1 MSGAQFE
8 SRIEEAAE
16 PAPGGGASVPVERLV
31 SAERERRAQRETEG
45 QLRISAE
52 AAGEAAS
59 ERHGALLFTDHDALT
74 HVSRGP

>member
-1 MSGAQFE
+1 MSEAKFE

-16 PAPGGGASVPVERLV
+16 PAPGGASVPVERLV
-31 SAERERRAQRETEG
+31 SAERERRAKRETEG

-59 ERHGALLFTDHDALT
+59 ERHDALLFTDHGALI
-74 HVSRGP
+74 HVSHEP